1 MLDLKRISCQVEINL
16 QIAGFYSTWK
26 FNFKFVEASI
36 FNFKFRHLDIWQG
49 NLIIIQTNIEIWN
62 CLLVIDCS
70 SQTLSRWLKLPDLLK
85 ISATSK
91 ILKICQTWCFL
102 LIIATISNLILLLSE
117 RDFRSDRAWLERR
130 TRQNCHSSL
139 LPENEQCL
147 WKLKSEFLW
156 EKNLQSFEDASW
168 G

>member
-36 FNFKFRHLDIWQG
+36 FNFKFRHLDIWLG
-49 NLIIIQTNIEIWN
+49 NLIIIDTDKYRNMK
-62 CLLVIDCS
+62 LLNSYWSLIV
-70 SQTLSRWLKLPDLLK
+70 LRRLKLRWLKLPGLLK

-147 WKLKSEFLW
+147 WKLKPKF
-156 EKNLQSFEDASW
+156 
-168 G
+168 